1 MDFDYFASLC
11 ASCLIALTTFAL
23 VYAGSFLRGVV
34 LALGAFGLTLT
45 LTLRI
50 VHHRECALFRY
61 YMRKSG
67 LAKRVKRA
75 ARRTRTRHGFP

>member
-1 MDFDYFASLC
+1 MDFTYFASL
-11 ASCLIALTTFAL
+11 SLSGLLALMACSLVRPSHLLPNAL
-23 VYAGSFLRGVV
+23 